1 MTAALTTVAGAP
13 APPPPALP
21 AWMQTIE
28 DKLKPF
34 QKRVRDF
41 ILTRPASAVWMGMAS
56 GKTLVTLSA
65 LSYLREPGHILV
77 VAPRN
82 IAVSTWPEEVFDWEI
97 PLRVTSLNITPP
109 GMRGKNGRLSK
120 GQRNLR
126 PSEFRALV
134 DNTALDRP
142 GIYTVGSDRFA
153 ELVKRIIYAGEPR
166 VRPVGCGRDDGV
178 VDLDVLRDA
187 FDDIEQRFAELRRDR
202 LDHASESDRAALE
215 VEHQEIGSAFA
226 ESQFVK
232 LKPGTAKGA
241 APTVVVA
248 HRDPKKAKLLRCEQV
263 RTDLAAV
270 ITAVAGQAFRVAAQ
284 IAKPDYSR
292 WPFPTVIIDEA
303 QGFKN
308 PQSQRWKAMAAVR
321 PYVRRVIELS
331 GTPTPEGAHEIWPQI
346 FLLDQGSTLGTS
358 YTDHLTTW
366 FIPDQTVQNQVTRWE
381 ISPQNEAQLHHA
393 ISHLAVSAENSE
405 LNLIGFAPPITHLVS
420 MTADLSRAYEA
431 FGRDALLSVLLTGLG
446 DLRRRAF
453 ADTMM
458 ATADMSVVITA
469 ENAARDQARIAGLG
483 KAETEEMVAEAR
495 RQAVDST
502 GDRTRA
508 QTAHDAVTLD
518 DPSAHQIEAANGGVL
533 RNKLLQFAAGA
544 VYLDLDKDDAGY
556 AAATEMTTRPVL
568 ILHTG
573 KFDKVVDICHQH
585 FAGGGEGSILIAYR
599 FDFEKTI
606 LLHRLRQAGYPDAR
620 EYNGMP
626 DTKKAWNRGEIPIM
640 LVHPASAGHGL
651 NLQFGGHTLIWTT
664 LPDSNEHFGQTPA
677 RLNRLGQTR
686 PVVVHT
692 ILTEGTIDMY
702 MPGALADKQASQ
714 QRLMQATR
722 SELKPVIAS
731 AVAEV
736 NCAGASL
743 LV

>member
-1 MTAALTTVAGAP
+1 MTAASTIVSGAP
-13 APPPPALP
+13 APPQSALP
-21 AWMQTIE
+21 VWMQIIE

-41 ILTRPASAVWMGMAS
+41 ILTRPASAVWMTMGS

-82 IAVSTWPEEVFDWEI
+82 IAVDTWPEEVFDWDI

-109 GMRGKNGRLSK
+109 GMRGRNGRPSR
-120 GQRNLR
+120 GQRNLK
-126 PSEFRALV
+126 PDEFKILV
-134 DNTALDRP
+134 DNVETDRP
-142 GIYTVGSDRFA
+142 GIYTVGVNRFT
-153 ELVKRIIYAGEPR
+153 ELVERIVYAGEPR

-178 VDLDVLRDA
+178 VDLDLLRDM
-187 FDDIEQRFAELRRDR
+187 FDTIENRFAALCLDR
-202 LDHASESDRAALE
+202 LDGVADTEQAALADKY
-215 VEHQEIGSAFA
+215 QEIRSALA
-226 ESQFVK
+226 QTRLVK
-232 LKPGTAKGA
+232 LKPATASGA

-263 RTDLAAV
+263 RADLATV
-270 ITAVAGQAFRVAAQ
+270 ITAVAGEPFRVAVNV
-284 IAKPDYSR
+284 AKPNYSL

-308 PQSQRWKAMAAVR
+308 PQSSRWKVMAAVR
-321 PYVRRVIELS
+321 PHVRRVIELS

-346 FLLDQGSTLGTS
+346 FLLDQGVTLGSS
-358 YTDHLTTW
+358 YTDHLAAW
-366 FIPDQTVQNQVTRWE
+366 FIPSQTVQNQVTRWE
-381 ISPQNEAQLHHA
+381 ISLQNEAQLHRA

-405 LNLIGFAPPITHLVS
+405 LDLIGFAPPIEHRVP
-420 MTADLSRAYEA
+420 MTDDLREAYRA
-431 FGRDALLSVLLTGLG
+431 FGRDALLSVLLTGLAE
-446 DLRRRAF
+446 LRTRAYDD
-453 ADTMM
+453 AMA
-458 ATADMSVVITA
+458 ATADMYVVTA
-469 ENAARDQARIAGLG
+469 AEDAARAQAGSAGSS
-483 KAETEEMVAEAR
+483 KTDTDTIVAAAR
-495 RQAVDST
+495 RQAIENT
-502 GDRTRA
+502 GDRARA
-508 QTAHDAVTLD
+508 QAAHDAVTLD
-518 DPSAHQIEAANGGVL
+518 DAAAHQIEAVNGGVL

-544 VYLDLDKDDAGY
+544 VYLDLSKDDDGY
-556 AAATEMTTRPVL
+556 AAATELTSRPTL
-568 ILHTG
+568 RLHSG
-573 KFDKVVDICHQH
+573 KFDKVVDICDQH
-585 FAGGGEGSILIAYR
+585 FADGGEGSILIAYR

-606 LLHRLRQAGYPDAR
+606 LLHRLRQAGYSNAR

-651 NLQFGGHTLIWTT
+651 NLQYGGNTLIWTT

-692 ILTEGTIDMY
+692 ILTEDTIDVT
-702 MPGALADKQASQ
+702 MPGSLADKQASQ
-714 QRLMQATR
+714 QRLLQATR

-731 AVAEV
+731 AITEA
-736 NCAGASL
+736 NCAGTDSS
-743 LV
+743 

>member
-1 MTAALTTVAGAP
+1 MTAALSTAAEAP
-13 APPPPALP
+13 ASPAPALP

-34 QKRVRDF
+34 QKRVREF
-41 ILTRPASAVWMGMAS
+41 ILTRPAAAVWMTMGS

-82 IAVSTWPEEVFDWEI
+82 IAVDTWPEELFDWDI

-109 GMRGKNGRLSK
+109 GMRGKNGRASR
-120 GQRNLR
+120 GQRNLK
-126 PSEFRALV
+126 PAEFKILV
-134 DNTALDRP
+134 DNIGIDRP
-142 GIYTVGSDRFA
+142 GIYTVGSDRFT
-153 ELVKRIIYAGEPR
+153 ELVKRVIYAGEPR
-166 VRPVGCGRDDGV
+166 VRPFGCGRDDGV
-178 VDLDVLRDA
+178 VDLDCLRDI
-187 FDDIEQRFAELRRDR
+187 FDEIESRFAALCLGRTEIAAEAERTALEEEY
-202 LDHASESDRAALE
+202 HEIRAAL
-215 VEHQEIGSAFA
+215 
-226 ESQFVK
+226 SQARLVK
-232 LKPGTAKGA
+232 LKPATASGA

-263 RTDLAAV
+263 REDLATV
-270 ITAVAGQAFRVAAQ
+270 ITAITGQVFRVAVNV
-284 IAKPDYSR
+284 AKPDYSL

-308 PQSQRWKAMAAVR
+308 PQSYRWKAMAAVR
-321 PYVRRVIELS
+321 PYIRRVIELS

-346 FLLDQGSTLGTS
+346 FLLDQGATFGAS
-358 YTDHLTTW
+358 YTDHLAAW
-366 FIPDQTVQNQVTRWE
+366 FTPEQVVQNQVTRWE
-381 ISPQNEAQLHHA
+381 ISPGNEAQLHRA

-405 LNLIGFAPPITHLVS
+405 LNLIGFAPPVTHIVP
-420 MTADLSRAYEA
+420 MTEDRLKAYEA
-431 FGRDALLSVLLTGLG
+431 FGRDALLSVLLTGLA
-446 DLRRRAF
+446 DLRQRAYDEVMF
-453 ADTMM
+453 
-458 ATADMSVVITA
+458 ATADMYVVTAAEEDARTQA
-469 ENAARDQARIAGLG
+469 ENAGSDE
-483 KAETEEMVAEAR
+483 AETEAIVAAAR
-495 RQAVDST
+495 RQAIENT

-518 DPSAHQIEAANGGVL
+518 DASAHQIQAVNGGVL

-544 VYLDLDKDDAGY
+544 VYLDLDKDAEGY
-556 AAATEMTTRPVL
+556 AAATVMTTRPTL
-568 ILHTG
+568 RLHSG
-573 KFDKVVDICHQH
+573 KFDKVVDICNQH

-606 LLHRLRQAGYPDAR
+606 LLHRLRQAGYPGAR
-620 EYNGMP
+620 AYNGMP

-686 PVVVHT
+686 AVVVHT
-692 ILTEGTIDMY
+692 ILTEGTIDMA
-702 MPGALADKQASQ
+702 MPGSLADKQASQ
-714 QRLMQATR
+714 QRLLQATR
-722 SELKPVIAS
+722 SEFKTTMAEAIAS
-731 AVAEV
+731 A
-736 NCAGASL
+736 NGTGLS
-743 LV
+743 